1 MRGTIVC
8 LIAVLALAPSS
19 WGQAIDKQT
28 LDQLKDSSVFIKMK
42 IPNVGEASGSGFAIK
57 TTGDTVLIMT
67 NRHVV
72 VPEEGDLPQGAKHE
86 LWVVFRSGTPQ
97 QQELPAQLL
106 AYDEREIRDLAVLE
120 VRGVQNPPRP
130 IAANLTT
137 AEADFYETMPVYT
150 LGFPGGRMM
159 GGVVGNIKNNPA
171 ITVNAMSI
179 SSFRRDEGNR
189 LARVQ
194 LNGST
199 IEGNSGGPLVDGKGR
214 LVGVIVSR
222 LRGESVG
229 FAVPPSV
236 ISQFLD
242 GDIGGFKAELTSL
255 QTGTAA
261 VKLEVRLV
269 DPLRNIKAV
278 TLRYARQSGTP
289 APAKP
294 DARGVYPLLFNGV
307 NVPLQVSG
315 GTASGQLSLPV
326 ATAADRKL
334 AMQFV
339 LTSTTGR
346 IMPGKPSPVD
356 IPERPGAIA
365 GIDGL

>member
-1 MRGTIVC
+1 
-8 LIAVLALAPSS
+8 
-19 WGQAIDKQT
+19 
-28 LDQLKDSSVFIKMK
+28 MK
-42 IPNVGEASGSGFAIK
+42 IPNVGEASGSGFVIK

-86 LWVVFRSGTPQ
+86 LLVVFRSGTPQ

-159 GGVVGNIKNNPA
+159 GGVVGNIKDNPA
-171 ITVNAMSI
+171 ITVNSMSI

-199 IEGNSGGPLVDGKGR
+199 IEGNSGGPLVDDKGR

-242 GDIGGFKAELTSL
+242 GDVGGLKAELTSL

-269 DPLRNIKAV
+269 DPLRNIKSV

-294 DARGVYPLLFNGV
+294 DAQEL
-307 NVPLQVSG
+307 
-315 GTASGQLSLPV
+315 
-326 ATAADRKL
+326 
-334 AMQFV
+334 
-339 LTSTTGR
+339 
-346 IMPGKPSPVD
+346 
-356 IPERPGAIA
+356 IPCC
-365 GIDGL
+365 